1 MVFRIVNFNK
11 ELDLYSV
18 ISNEGEQKNVT
29 SFQIV
34 KVMLQG
40 YKFDNAYVTK
50 RGFAIKTASGIRY
63 IQVTLDN
70 NTQMQLI
77 QFMQEQRR
85 LELEAERQKALQQEQ
100 LRIQQEQK
108 RQEQLRQEQLRQEQ
122 LRKQQE
128 QAKNQNMAKTEEVR
142 NGNRVTKIQGSNN
155 RSQKL
160 LYRGTLYLSEESLC
174 RKFNRDISLF
184 KTLRSK
190 GYSIDEALGV
200 KPLRPEEELVSPKQI
215 QRMLDSMAMQRGE
228 L

>member
-1 MVFRIVNFNK
+1 MIFRIVKFNK

-34 KVMLQG
+34 KVMIQG

-50 RGFAIKTASGIRY
+50 RGFAINTASGIRY
-63 IQVTLDN
+63 IQVMLDKE
-70 NTQMQLI
+70 TQLQLI
-77 QFMQEQRR
+77 HFIQEQRR
-85 LELEAERQKALQQEQ
+85 LELEAERQKAIQQEQ
-100 LRIQQEQK
+100 LRKQQEQK
-108 RQEQLRQEQLRQEQ
+108 RQEQLRTEQLRTEQ

-128 QAKNQNMAKTEEVR
+128 QAKKQSTAKIEEAR
-142 NGNRVTKIQGSNN
+142 NGNKVTKIQGSNT
-155 RSQKL
+155 RSQKI

-174 RKFNRDISLF
+174 RKFNRDINLF
-184 KTLRSK
+184 RTLRSK

-215 QRMLDSMAMQRGE
+215 
-228 L
+228 

>member
-50 RGFAIKTASGIRY
+50 RGFAINTASGIRY
-63 IQVTLDN
+63 IQVALDKQ
-70 NTQMQLI
+70 TQLQLI
-77 QFMQEQRR
+77 QFMNEQRR

-100 LRIQQEQK
+100 LRMQQEQK
-108 RQEQLRQEQLRQEQ
+108 RQERLRQEQ

-128 QAKNQNMAKTEEVR
+128 QAKNQNTAKTEEVR

>member
-63 IQVTLDN
+63 IQVALDKQ
-70 NTQMQLI
+70 TQLQLI
-77 QFMQEQRR
+77 QFMNEQRR

-108 RQEQLRQEQLRQEQ
+108 RQEQLRQEQLR
-122 LRKQQE
+122 KQQE
-128 QAKNQNMAKTEEVR
+128 QTKKQSTTKTEEVR
-142 NGNRVTKIQGSNN
+142 NSNRVTKIQGSNN